1 VRSSRELSLGT
12 KEWNTAGSTFKNA
25 FLRAQEFSIPQTKKS
40 GRGGREPAWLS
51 KDLLGRLRKKKE
63 AVEAGIGGQ
72 GGTEGCCLDVGG
84 WHREGQ
90 GADGIEFLEV
100 RYE

>member
-1 VRSSRELSLGT
+1 MRSSRELSLGT

-63 AVEAGIGGQ
+63 AVEAGINN
-72 GGTEGCCLDVGG
+72 
-84 WHREGQ
+84 EGQ
-90 GADGIEFLEV
+90 QVGARKAQFWHAERVVTTGIAWP
-100 RYE
+100 RH